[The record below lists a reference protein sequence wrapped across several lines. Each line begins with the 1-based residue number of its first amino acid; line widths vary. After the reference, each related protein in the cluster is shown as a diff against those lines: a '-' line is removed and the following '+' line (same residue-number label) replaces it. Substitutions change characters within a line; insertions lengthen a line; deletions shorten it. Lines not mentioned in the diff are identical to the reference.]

1 MQYVYLHIGTLQ
13 GLVDG
18 LLLDVGH
25 GGVSHTLGDLGDD
38 MVVNMSLVGK
48 VLELGD
54 DLNVVLSGDNDILL
68 LNLDSWSVAEV
79 SSTKS

>member
-1 MQYVYLHIGTLQ
+1 MHYVYLHIGTLQ

-25 GGVSHTLGDLGDD
+25 GSVSHTLGNLGDD
-38 MVVNMSLVGK
+38 MVVNMSLISK
-48 VLELGD
+48 VLEFGD

-68 LNLDSWSVAEV
+68 LNFDSWSVAEV
-79 SSTKS
+79 PSTKN

>member
-1 MQYVYLHIGTLQ
+1 MP
-13 GLVDG
+13 
-18 LLLDVGH
+18 
-25 GGVSHTLGDLGDD
+25 HTLGDLGDD

-79 SSTKS
+79 SSTKN